1 MKKLIFIIFF
11 ITSMPL
17 SADSHL
23 IILESSHSTQE
34 TADRF
39 ANLVEEKGL
48 TLFARIDHAK
58 NAASVDLE
66 LGPTEVILFGN
77 PKVGT
82 LLMQCAAT
90 ISATMGIDLPQK
102 VLVWENAEGATQLA
116 YTDPNY
122 LKDLH
127 SMQGCEDVIT
137 KVSKLLAKLASAAT
151 SK

>member
-34 TADRF
+34 TANRF

-90 ISATMGIDLPQK
+90 IGIDLPQK

-127 SMQGCEDVIT
+127 GLQGCEDVIT
-137 KVSKLLAKLASAAT
+137 KVSTLLAKLASAAT
-151 SK
+151 SE